1 MPGYINYNGTIL
13 PENSAFISAS
23 NRSFRYGEGFYAS
36 VRVANG
42 IVSLWDLH
50 VERIK
55 SAIETLGF
63 KQPKFFSTDV
73 LKEQLLKLCI
83 KNNVPKARVRITF
96 FQGSGGL
103 FDDSNDF
110 LEYIIETWPLL
121 DVIPRWNVNGLQI
134 GIFTNGL
141 KAVDAFA
148 PIQSNSAILQ
158 IMAAKFA
165 KSNLWNDAL
174 ILNHFY
180 RFAESVIGNIFWI
193 QSKQIFTNPLS
204 EGPIDGVMRN
214 YLVSKLPVIE
224 KPLSTDNISEI
235 DEMFIASPVR
245 GIQWVKSCNNTEFSN
260 LQIQAIYNSVIIP
273 LFS

>member
-36 VRVANG
+36 VRVSNG
-42 IVSLWDLH
+42 NVSLWDLH
-50 VERIK
+50 VERLK
-55 SAIETLGF
+55 LAIETLGF
-63 KQPKFFSTDV
+63 IQPKFFSTDS
-73 LKEQLLKLCI
+73 LKDQLLKLCN
-83 KNNVPKARVRITF
+83 KNNVTKARVRITF
-96 FQGSGGL
+96 FQGSGGF
-103 FDDSNDF
+103 FDDSNDS

-141 KAVDAFA
+141 KAIDTFS
-148 PIQSNSAILQ
+148 PIQSNSALLQ

-174 ILNHFY
+174 ILNHFN
-180 RFAESVIGNIFWI
+180 RIAESVIGNIFWI
-193 QSKQIFTNPLS
+193 QSKQIFTTPLS

-214 YLVSKLPVIE
+214 YIVAKLTVIE
-224 KPLSTDNISEI
+224 KPISINLLPEI
-235 DEMFIASPVR
+235 DEMFIASPVS
-245 GIQWVKSCNNTEFSN
+245 GIQWVKSCNNIEFSN
-260 LQIQAIYNSVIIP
+260 LQIKTIYNSVIIP